1 MLKNLLALLIFW
13 LSLFCEAAVAQTCVG
28 FGTRNITVEDC
39 LASADPVAASLTIS
53 PNPAVDFLF
62 VKNGGEAQYFELFDL
77 FGRKVLALTLAAETS
92 MRVAISQLPAG
103 MYIATWRAA
112 PFQKAAFVRVEICR
126 G

>member
-13 LSLFCEAAVAQTCVG
+13 LCLFREAAVAQTCVG

-53 PNPAVDFLF
+53 PNPAVDFLT
-62 VKNGGEAQYFELFDL
+62 VKNAGGVQYFELSDL
-77 FGRKVLALTLAAETS
+77 FGRRIIALTLAAETS
-92 MRVAISQLPAG
+92 TWVAIGHLPAG
-103 MYIATWRAA
+103 IYLATWRAT
-112 PFQKAAFVRVEICR
+112 PFQKAAFARVEICR